1 MGTNVSNNVNT
12 TERTYKPQASQSG
25 QKTSAQN
32 SIYDAKQPQTPD
44 NGSTENKNI
53 STEIDKILEK
63 ICEKFKKY
71 GLTVED
77 LKKNPLIQKVCNLTD
92 EQLAKIPDKE
102 KAVKMYVECLETAIK
117 DSIVDGKIDL
127 NQVSK
132 LSNDYFIAV
141 STGWTIEGF
150 KKHNSTHE
158 KHSLIDRLIASGCLP
173 KDATLEN
180 TPEPQIKRAI
190 RRYFRQIIKYAESN
204 PSEKDIKLQL
214 QTFGRLL
221 INSSEQEKALFLEV
235 VQTLYQ
241 RNRLKG
247 LEALFASCKTDKTR
261 QAVAAEAGSPEYIK
275 ELTTTPDADGQ
286 VMSEDDATAASALIA
301 ENQSEEDR
309 TQAHEDYDNARAE
322 WFEKNKDALEALDQ
336 KLKKAEAEGV
346 EPERADALLVG
357 VGIFCDPLG
366 RLPAHGLL
374 GDQAA
379 AGGTGPRGAAL
390 QAPDLFAAHA
400 LGLGLEVD
408 GVEHDLAVLPALGAA
423 VAPAFL
429 CALVE
434 AGLDVA
440 GALDGRGR
448 DLDGLGVVE
457 GRLTGLGQRPRVAL
471 GAGARGPAVTLVADD
486 VACGGGCQ
494 RRGAVGAGQREHTA
508 RERLLEDGVAAVL
521 GLDIVHLCLQGLAVP
536 DHGSDTQPAELP
548 GVVDG
553 RVDVED
559 AAGVL
564 VDDVADDVELELR
577 LADLRGGHHDYFVHL
592 RIRKG
597 PHGLLE
603 VRGALGTPRAGLG

>member
-32 SIYDAKQPQTPD
+32 SIYDAKQPQTHD

-102 KAVKMYVECLETAIK
+102 KAVKMYVECLETAIR

-221 INSSEQEKALFLEV
+221 INSSELEKALFLEV

-286 VMSEDDATAASALIA
+286 VMSEDDVTAASALIA

-346 EPERADALLVG
+346 EPELTDAEKQLLIERQNFIKAVSAGEFIG
-357 VGIFCDPLG
+357 VQENKFLSDEFKELHLSDLNKDAYEVPDYKDILNQINEYIEKNPNALTTTSKEQFTKTMDKATNGNYSTVASGSDAELKAPVQTNTEKEDTTPDLG
-366 RLPAHGLL
+366 FATRENVDTSRLTALRQQIMTTDNKQSFKVEKNNTTNPIKTANTLNEKMSEAANNQDRLAIIKEFFEKSPMLKKALEKYVIGATDSLTILNALPTNARKYLAQKLTQKGLL
-374 GDQAA
+374 KEEDIEKLKLSINEKQLLI
-379 AGGTGPRGAAL
+379 TMYRKIQKPE
-390 QAPDLFAAHA
+390 
-400 LGLGLEVD
+400 EV
-408 GVEHDLAVLPALGAA
+408 
-423 VAPAFL
+423 
-429 CALVE
+429 
-434 AGLDVA
+434 
-440 GALDGRGR
+440 
-448 DLDGLGVVE
+448 
-457 GRLTGLGQRPRVAL
+457 
-471 GAGARGPAVTLVADD
+471 
-486 VACGGGCQ
+486 
-494 RRGAVGAGQREHTA
+494 
-508 RERLLEDGVAAVL
+508 
-521 GLDIVHLCLQGLAVP
+521 
-536 DHGSDTQPAELP
+536 
-548 GVVDG
+548 
-553 RVDVED
+553 
-559 AAGVL
+559 
-564 VDDVADDVELELR
+564 
-577 LADLRGGHHDYFVHL
+577 
-592 RIRKG
+592 
-597 PHGLLE
+597 
-603 VRGALGTPRAGLG
+603 

>member
-32 SIYDAKQPQTPD
+32 SIYDAKQPQNVE
-44 NGSTENKNI
+44 NGNKENKNI

-92 EQLAKIPDKE
+92 EPLAKIPDKE

-214 QTFGRLL
+214 QTFGRFL

-346 EPERADALLVG
+346 EPELTDAEKQLLIERQNFIKAVSAGEFIG
-357 VGIFCDPLG
+357 VQENKFLSDEFKELHLSDLNKDAYEVPDYKDILNQINEYIEKNPNALTTTSKEQFTKTMDKATNGNYSTVASGSDAELKAPVQTNTEKEDTTPDLG
-366 RLPAHGLL
+366 FATRENVDTSRLTALRQQIMTTDNKQSFKVEKNNTTNPIKTANTLNEKMSEAANNQDRLAIIKEFFEKSPMLKKALEKYVIGATDSLTILNALPTNARKYLAQKLTQKGLL
-374 GDQAA
+374 KEEDIEKLKLSINEKQLLI
-379 AGGTGPRGAAL
+379 TMYRKIQKPE
-390 QAPDLFAAHA
+390 
-400 LGLGLEVD
+400 EV
-408 GVEHDLAVLPALGAA
+408 
-423 VAPAFL
+423 
-429 CALVE
+429 
-434 AGLDVA
+434 
-440 GALDGRGR
+440 
-448 DLDGLGVVE
+448 
-457 GRLTGLGQRPRVAL
+457 
-471 GAGARGPAVTLVADD
+471 
-486 VACGGGCQ
+486 
-494 RRGAVGAGQREHTA
+494 
-508 RERLLEDGVAAVL
+508 
-521 GLDIVHLCLQGLAVP
+521 
-536 DHGSDTQPAELP
+536 
-548 GVVDG
+548 
-553 RVDVED
+553 
-559 AAGVL
+559 
-564 VDDVADDVELELR
+564 
-577 LADLRGGHHDYFVHL
+577 
-592 RIRKG
+592 
-597 PHGLLE
+597 
-603 VRGALGTPRAGLG
+603 